1 MTLAHHR
8 RSRQPTCGRWACIS
22 HLIHHT
28 AAAPRCLLDEELAY
42 PAGPDRQ
49 AGLGRREGPDH
60 LAGPPLRAGVAPRS
74 STRKCLRSPRQG
86 CPGRIGRRSPTKLHP
101 SWRKLAA
108 ALRRVRCG
116 RLQGQA
122 ACPGGSS
129 SSICFSQQQRN
140 SPERDEHSAV
150 PPHMLGRLQYTG
162 GGDLF
167 PLDEQPRSLD
177 PQPPPPT
184 NPSILSGLIGGSGL
198 DQREGSVLIGRTG
211 APFVPK
217 AHGGRRSPPIDW
229 DDQMS
234 SGTVAQICHLM
245 SSYGSKLAWTH
256 AHDCLC
262 AARVHCLAQRQ
273 HELVR
278 QKGHE
283 SVVDCMRAHPTSEL
297 VQRAGCEVLGLLAGG
312 PNGLQQVVFEA
323 GALPA
328 VLDACEVFFES
339 EGVLGAA
346 FHTISNMCAAAGDG
360 DDPEGCMRKQCAVEL
375 HALEVISEGM
385 VSVPRANGC
394 RRQVSLPWDACA
406 PASTPTPTIGAGG
419 QRKWAPSNV
428 LCAL

>member
-1 MTLAHHR
+1 MA
-8 RSRQPTCGRWACIS
+8 
-22 HLIHHT
+22 
-28 AAAPRCLLDEELAY
+28 
-42 PAGPDRQ
+42 
-49 AGLGRREGPDH
+49 
-60 LAGPPLRAGVAPRS
+60 
-74 STRKCLRSPRQG
+74 
-86 CPGRIGRRSPTKLHP
+86 
-101 SWRKLAA
+101 
-108 ALRRVRCG
+108 
-116 RLQGQA
+116 
-122 ACPGGSS
+122 
-129 SSICFSQQQRN
+129 
-140 SPERDEHSAV
+140 
-150 PPHMLGRLQYTG
+150 
-162 GGDLF
+162 
-167 PLDEQPRSLD
+167 
-177 PQPPPPT
+177 
-184 NPSILSGLIGGSGL
+184 
-198 DQREGSVLIGRTG
+198 
-211 APFVPK
+211 
-217 AHGGRRSPPIDW
+217 
-229 DDQMS
+229 

-346 FHTISNMCAAAGDG
+346 FHTISNMCAAAGGG

-385 VSVPRANGC
+385 VSVPRAKWLQEAGVVAVGC
-394 RRQVSLPWDACA
+394 LCTGLDTNAHYRRRRAKEVGAIQCTLRAMKEFPPDLAAEAHATAYRAACVTVQQVHDGKLRAEGPR
-406 PASTPTPTIGAGG
+406 
-419 QRKWAPSNV
+419 Q
-428 LCAL
+428 